1 MMDVKLTLS
10 RSRSGLGFTQ
20 AKGLIYR
27 AVCQTV
33 SAEGIAQPVEVSVLL
48 TDDEGIRE
56 INREF
61 RGIDS
66 STDVLSFP
74 MSELKPGQFDA
85 DLCDRDPE
93 TGRIMLGDMA
103 VSLETCAAQGEDL
116 GHGFSKELQYL
127 AVHSVLHLLGYD
139 HVDEA
144 EDKRLMRS
152 REKVIIKSLGMG

>member
-1 MMDVKLTLS
+1 MDVKLTLS
-10 RSRSGLGFTQ
+10 RSRTGLGFAQ

-27 AVCQTV
+27 AACEAL
-33 SAEGIAQPVEVSVLL
+33 SAEGVSEPVELSVLL
-48 TDDEGIRE
+48 TDDGGIRE

-74 MSELKPGQFDA
+74 MTELEPGHFDA
-85 DLCDRDPE
+85 SLCDSDPE

-103 VSLETCAAQGEDL
+103 LNLETCAAQGVEF
-116 GHGFSKELQYL
+116 GHGFARELQYL
-127 AVHSVLHLLGYD
+127 TVHSVLHLLGYD

-152 REKVIIKSLGMG
+152 REKEIIKNLGVE